1 MPLLVYP
8 MDFPSRF
15 PYIGR
20 LIYPYDGETT
30 MYDEQ
35 VVEQAIAIHTETH
48 GTGPTTISYA
58 PGRIEVLGNHT
69 DYNEGTTLSSA
80 INMGHCFCISDSD
93 KPGVRLTAGDIRE
106 TTEFD
111 PTNNGR
117 LEKKFQWANYV
128 KGVFFYLREH
138 GVEVDG
144 VDCTFL
150 GSIPMGA
157 GLSSSA
163 ALEVATAFAVLK
175 FAGKELDKNEIGILA
190 QKSENNFAGCNCGL
204 LDQFSSIYG
213 VHHGL
218 IHSDF
223 RTLETYPVKLPDDV
237 VFLMVNP
244 HIKHALAD
252 SPYNERRISCEK
264 AAAELNPLLDHD
276 VKALRDVSWEELEAN
291 KDKIDP
297 EAAKRATHVVGEIT
311 RVEEGVKLLAEGK
324 LEEFGQFL
332 FDSHQT
338 SRTAFENSCDE
349 LDTVVEAAREAGA
362 LGARLSGGGWGG
374 SVVALV
380 HAADADAIC
389 GKIIGTCKAK
399 GLEPTAEII
408 IPSSGATI
416 VK

>member
-1 MPLLVYP
+1 
-8 MDFPSRF
+8 
-15 PYIGR
+15 
-20 LIYPYDGETT
+20 
-30 MYDEQ
+30 MYDKE
-35 VVEQAIAIHTETH
+35 VVKKAQAIHAEIYGTEATAV
-48 GTGPTTISYA
+48 SYA

-69 DYNEGTTLSSA
+69 DYNAGTTFSCA
-80 INMGHCFCISDSD
+80 INMGHCFCISKSD
-93 KPGVRLTAGDIRE
+93 KPGIRLTAGDIKE
-106 TTEFD
+106 TAEFD
-111 PTNNGR
+111 PTNNDR

-128 KGVFFYLREH
+128 KGVFFYLREY

-163 ALEVATAFAVLK
+163 ALEVATAFAALSY
-175 FAGKELDKNEIGILA
+175 AGKELDKNTIGILA

-237 VFLMVNP
+237 VFLMINP

-252 SPYNERRISCEK
+252 SPYNARRISCEK
-264 AAAELNPLLDHD
+264 AAAELNALVDYD
-276 VKALRDVSWEELEAN
+276 VSALRDIKFEDFDAL
-291 KDKIDP
+291 KGKIDP
-297 EAAKRATHVVGEIT
+297 EAAQRATHVVGEIY

-324 LEEFGQFL
+324 LPAFGQFL
-332 FDSHQT
+332 FDSHET

-349 LDTVVEAAREAGA
+349 LDIVVEAARSAGA

-380 HAADADAIC
+380 HAADAETIC
-389 GKIIGTCKAK
+389 DKIIQLCKEK
-399 GLEPTAEII
+399 DLEPTAEII
-408 IPSSGATI
+408 VPSQGAQI
-416 VK
+416 IK